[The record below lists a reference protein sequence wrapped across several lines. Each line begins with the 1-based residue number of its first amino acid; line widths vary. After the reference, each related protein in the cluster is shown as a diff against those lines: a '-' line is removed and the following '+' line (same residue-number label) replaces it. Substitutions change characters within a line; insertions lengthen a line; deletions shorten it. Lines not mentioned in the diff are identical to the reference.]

1 MSHPD
6 DGAVPPGT
14 SGGGPAFP
22 ENSAGTSAEQ
32 SALED
37 EFAEDYVVAETV
49 AGHFRWPVRI
59 LTAMAALF
67 MFGIA
72 GVTVVDVSGRYV
84 FNNPVPGGVE
94 IIEFLLGLTVF
105 SALPLV
111 TVKRS
116 HITVELFDGF
126 MSAGFKKIREAFV
139 LIASAGMICFI
150 TERMWSTAIYMLEN
164 DEVSLHL
171 EVETAPLLF
180 ALTGLSAISAVTQ
193 IYMIWKYLAVDIR
206 ADTARPANTHERDEI
221 V

>member
-6 DGAVPPGT
+6 DNGADPLK
-14 SGGGPAFP
+14 SSSADGPASDSP
-22 ENSAGTSAEQ
+22 AYPNSDAPPDELGTDELA
-32 SALED
+32 AD
-37 EFAEDYVVAETV
+37 EFAEDFRIPESV

-67 MFGIA
+67 MLGIA
-72 GVTVVDVSGRYV
+72 AVTVVDVTGRYA
-84 FNNPVPGGVE
+84 FNSPIPGGVE
-94 IIEFLLGLTVF
+94 VIEFLLGLTIF

-126 MSAGFKKIREAFV
+126 MSARFKKIREALV
-139 LIASAGMICFI
+139 LIASVGMIVFI

-164 DEVSLHL
+164 DEISLHL

-180 ALTGLSAISAVTQ
+180 MLTGLSAISAVTQ
-193 IYMIWKYLAVDIR
+193 IYMVWKYLSVDIHAKGR
-206 ADTARPANTHERDEI
+206 AS
-221 V
+221 

>member
-1 MSHPD
+1 MNHPD
-6 DGAVPPGT
+6 DNGAVPPKS
-14 SGGGPAFP
+14 SGGGPGSPSDFA
-22 ENSAGTSAEQ
+22 EN
-32 SALED
+32 D
-37 EFAEDYVVAETV
+37 VFAEDYRIPETV

-67 MFGIA
+67 MAGIGA
-72 GVTVVDVSGRYV
+72 VTVIDVSGRYA
-84 FNNPVPGGVE
+84 FNSPIPGGVE
-94 IIEFLLGLTVF
+94 IIEFLLGLTIF

-126 MSAGFKKIREAFV
+126 MSAGFKKIREALV
-139 LIASAGMICFI
+139 LIASAAMIVFI

-180 ALTGLSAISAVTQ
+180 VLTGLSAISAVTQ
-193 IYMIWKYLAVDIR
+193 IYMVWKYLAVDIHVKG
-206 ADTARPANTHERDEI
+206 PAS
-221 V
+221 